1 MRGGRGVVLGGRPW
15 QHLPTSTQIRCRCA
29 AADSFPIFAAV
40 NFSPR
45 LLRLLPSLALGL
57 VVVVTVAYFIGAHE
71 GLYALD
77 DYYYARYAQ
86 QLCTGTF
93 HLGPDPGRLLHD
105 PLHERWLIFGPV
117 AGLYALFGVNIW
129 STTLWPLLA
138 TLACLGLI
146 WVRYRH
152 RQPLVAAGAVVLLG
166 LHYFS
171 LNLTNYLYP
180 DNINMLACLGAAL
193 ALLRGRRAAGRAATG
208 WGLAFAGLNMA
219 ALLCKETVVYYA
231 PFYLTL
237 LLLDGRHRRHGR
249 FWRAAFGAGAGLLA
263 AYLGLYQWQ
272 TNDALYRLHLIEHTN
287 EVLSEGNYLAG
298 NHAALLHRLTLAPLQ
313 FLLSTGLGLAAL
325 LALGAARP
333 LRPTEQ
339 LTTDEQPADALMPHA
354 ANADGR
360 ATTADDR
367 RFWLGL
373 ALSTLAFYWLG
384 STSLSHYNPVSLV
397 PRMLTPLLP
406 PLCLAAAYGLADVL
420 RTGRRAG
427 LYAAGLVL
435 LALADRSS
443 AAILY
448 AGCALVLL
456 PLSLPP
462 LRRHLR
468 PGSGPYAALGVL
480 GLAAVLML
488 RPLHFIRK
496 PSVSGHFPQARII
509 GGQLQPPRRGVVF
522 VDDYLIGNY
531 DFYYSFRVPPG
542 LRFRRYWAR
551 DSVRLAPGETAW
563 LLLNR
568 ATLSNPEL
576 TRKLLRYSP
585 DSALSWYPQRRLLTQ
600 DGPVEL
606 YEVQVP
612 EEK

>member
-1 MRGGRGVVLGGRPW
+1 MSHLNPLHLRRIRGSCRFFPEFRP
-15 QHLPTSTQIRCRCA
+15 
-29 AADSFPIFAAV
+29 V
-40 NFSPR
+40 NAPPR
-45 LLRLLPSLALGL
+45 LLRVLPTLALGL
-57 VVVVTVAYFIGAHE
+57 VVVVTVAYFVGAHE

-86 QLCTGTF
+86 QLRTGTF
-93 HLGPDPGRLLHD
+93 HLGPDPGHLLHD

-117 AGLYALFGVNIW
+117 AGLYALLGVNIW

-138 TLACLGLI
+138 TLGCLGLI
-146 WVRYRH
+146 WAQYRR
-152 RQPLVAAGAVVLLG
+152 RQPVVAAGAVVLLG

-193 ALLRGRRAAGRAATG
+193 ALLRGRRAVGRAATG

-219 ALLCKETVVYYA
+219 ALLCKETVAYYA
-231 PFYLTL
+231 PFYLAL
-237 LLLDGRHRRHGR
+237 LLLDARHRRHGR
-249 FWRAAFGAGAGLLA
+249 FWMAAFGAGAGLLT
-263 AYLGLYQWQ
+263 AYLAFYQWQ
-272 TNDALYRLHLIEHTN
+272 TDDALYRLHLIEHTN
-287 EVLSEGNYLAG
+287 EVLADGNYLAG
-298 NHAALLHRLTLAPLQ
+298 NRAALWQRLTLAPPL
-313 FLLSTGLGLAAL
+313 FLLGTGLGLAVL
-325 LALGAARP
+325 LALGAAWPARP
-333 LRPTEQ
+333 AGPAVAAETASSAGAANRPTESV
-339 LTTDEQPADALMPHA
+339 
-354 ANADGR
+354 
-360 ATTADDR
+360 DR
-367 RFWLGL
+367 RYWLGL

-384 STSLSHYNPVSLV
+384 STSLTHYNPVSLV

-427 LYAAGLVL
+427 LYAAGLAL

-456 PLSLPP
+456 TLSLRP
-462 LRRHLR
+462 LRRRLP
-468 PGSGPYAALGVL
+468 PGSGRYAALGLL
-480 GLAAVLML
+480 GLAAVLTL
-488 RPLHFIRK
+488 RPAHFIRK
-496 PSVSGHFPQARII
+496 PSVSGHFPQARLI
-509 GGQLQPPRRGVVF
+509 GAQLQPPRRGVVF

-531 DFYYSFRVPPG
+531 DFYYGFRVPPG

-551 DSVRLAPGETAW
+551 DSVRLAPGEGAW

-585 DSALSWYPQRRLLTQ
+585 DSALSWYPRRRLLAQ

-606 YEVQVP
+606 YEVGANDGR
-612 EEK
+612 

>member
-1 MRGGRGVVLGGRPW
+1 MNP
-15 QHLPTSTQIRCRCA
+15 
-29 AADSFPIFAAV
+29 
-40 NFSPR
+40 SPR
-45 LLRLLPSLALGL
+45 LLPRLPTLLLGL
-57 VVVVTVAYFIGAHE
+57 VVVVTLAYFVLAHE
-71 GLYALD
+71 GLYDLD

-86 QLCTGTF
+86 QLLAGTF
-93 HLGPDPGRLLHD
+93 HLGPDPAHRLHD

-117 AGLYALFGVNIW
+117 AGLYAAFGVNIW

-146 WVRYRH
+146 WARYR
-152 RQPLVAAGAVVLLG
+152 RQQPLVAAGAVVLLG

-193 ALLRGRRAAGRAATG
+193 ALLRGRQPAGRAATG
-208 WGLAFAGLNMA
+208 WGLTFAGLNMA
-219 ALLCKETVVYYA
+219 ALLCKETVAYYA
-231 PFYLTL
+231 PFYLAL
-237 LLLDGRHRRHGR
+237 LLSDLWQRRHGR
-249 FWRAAFGAGAGLLA
+249 FWLAAFGAGAGLLG
-263 AYLGLYQWQ
+263 AYLAFYQWQ

-298 NHAALLHRLTLAPLQ
+298 NRAALLQRLTQAPLQ
-313 FLLSTGLGLAAL
+313 FLVSTGLGLAVL

-333 LRPTEQ
+333 IRRQAADKPAAAHSTGAAGPPTS
-339 LTTDEQPADALMPHA
+339 
-354 ANADGR
+354 
-360 ATTADDR
+360 ADDR

-406 PLCLAAAYGLADVL
+406 PLCLAAAYGLADML
-420 RTGRRAG
+420 RTGRRAA

-435 LALADRSS
+435 LAAADRSS

-456 PLSLPP
+456 ALSLRP
-462 LRRHLR
+462 LRRRLP
-468 PGSGPYAALGVL
+468 PGSGWYAALGLL
-480 GLAAVLML
+480 GLAAVLAL
-488 RPLHFIRK
+488 RPAHFMRK
-496 PSVSGHFPQARII
+496 PSVSGHFPQARVID
-509 GGQLQPPRRGVVF
+509 GQLQPPRRGVVF

-531 DFYYSFRVPPG
+531 DFYYGFRVPPG

-551 DSVRLAPGETAW
+551 DSVRLAPGEMAW

-585 DSALSWYPQRRLLTQ
+585 DSVLRWYPQRRLLTQ

-606 YEVQVP
+606 YEVP
-612 EEK
+612 MRSEE